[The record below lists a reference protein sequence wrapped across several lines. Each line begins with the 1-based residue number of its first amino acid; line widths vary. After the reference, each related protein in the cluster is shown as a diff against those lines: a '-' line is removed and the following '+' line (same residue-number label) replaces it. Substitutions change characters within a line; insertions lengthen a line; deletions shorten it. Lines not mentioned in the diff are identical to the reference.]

1 MGETKTK
8 DGKTFTIKCSLGRL
22 KPSLDL
28 RSAIENTVEKIHA
41 IALRGSFVATEA
53 WLASTSTGDGD
64 DGANE
69 SVPKIDQ
76 TWWFRCFATTYS
88 SKRNSKGVGDATIDR
103 AYEKLF
109 PSAVVER
116 INGDYMWS
124 FTAEL
129 ARDAMTMTH
138 NMIAATFHK
147 QILKAIR
154 REIVLYEARTNHRLE
169 KRIKYQIA
177 SHYSDRAVGHRRATA
192 TASATLEAEAT
203 FRESHDLPEGLRTAL
218 DSLLTNW
225 SDLLQRIGP
234 CPTSEFIYNDHK
246 RLHLAALMTWMTRL
260 QKHRQK
266 CIEEMES
273 ITGSQEEARRRLGRT
288 VRAQA
293 PLPFFSWQIKHI
305 PLTNTS
311 LKALAQMAGLC
322 GSKDKPTF
330 EEYFP
335 GLIRF
340 GGNRSFQN
348 YIRTDGVSASLV
360 MMNNMKLSSGKKPRK
375 QKRKQ
380 Q

>member
-22 KPSLDL
+22 KPSLEL

-64 DGANE
+64 DEKGANE
-69 SVPKIDQ
+69 IVPKIDQ

-88 SKRNSKGVGDATIDR
+88 SRRNSKGVGDARIDR

-124 FTAEL
+124 FTVEL

-177 SHYSDRAVGHRRATA
+177 SHFSNRAIGHRRATA
-192 TASATLEAEAT
+192 TASATLVAEAEAT
-203 FRESHDLPEGLRTAL
+203 LQESLELPEELRTAL

-225 SDLLQRIGP
+225 SDLLQRMGP
-234 CPTSEFIYNDHK
+234 CPASEFICNDHK
-246 RLHLAALMTWMTRL
+246 RLHPASLMT
-260 QKHRQK
+260 
-266 CIEEMES
+266 
-273 ITGSQEEARRRLGRT
+273 
-288 VRAQA
+288 
-293 PLPFFSWQIKHI
+293 
-305 PLTNTS
+305 
-311 LKALAQMAGLC
+311 
-322 GSKDKPTF
+322 
-330 EEYFP
+330 
-335 GLIRF
+335 
-340 GGNRSFQN
+340 
-348 YIRTDGVSASLV
+348 
-360 MMNNMKLSSGKKPRK
+360 
-375 QKRKQ
+375 
-380 Q
+380 